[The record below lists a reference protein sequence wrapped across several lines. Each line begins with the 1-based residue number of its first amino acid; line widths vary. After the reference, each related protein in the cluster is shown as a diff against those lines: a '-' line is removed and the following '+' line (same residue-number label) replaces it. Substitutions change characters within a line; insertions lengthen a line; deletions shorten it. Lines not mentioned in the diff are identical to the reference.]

1 MLYLLAVLTTAIA
14 ISDNKDDNTN
24 TQDLTNAL
32 PRRLLQFAEQGKPAD
47 HGPGLM
53 GNRPPMADH
62 GPMGRP
68 GPPHD
73 VVPESKPV
81 EQIIAHDEEQQ
92 ASMIWDKG
100 SDITGRGAQGLAAER
115 GGGSGGSHGG
125 SGGGSGGGSHGG
137 GSGGSGGGGSHGG
150 SGGGSSGGHGGSSGG
165 GGGSGGSHGGG
176 SGGDS
181 YDRGYS
187 GGNSHGGS
195 GGSGGSN
202 GSGDDEGVENLK
214 QFCITTLG

>member
-53 GNRPPMADH
+53 GNRPMADH

-68 GPPHD
+68 GPPYD
-73 VVPESKPV
+73 VVPESKPQPVPV

-92 ASMIWDKG
+92 ASMIWDKP

-115 GGGSGGSHGG
+115 GGGSGGSH
-125 SGGGSGGGSHGG
+125 
-137 GSGGSGGGGSHGG
+137 
-150 SGGGSSGGHGGSSGG
+150 
-165 GGGSGGSHGGG
+165 
-176 SGGDS
+176 
-181 YDRGYS
+181 
-187 GGNSHGGS
+187 
-195 GGSGGSN
+195 
-202 GSGDDEGVENLK
+202 
-214 QFCITTLG
+214 